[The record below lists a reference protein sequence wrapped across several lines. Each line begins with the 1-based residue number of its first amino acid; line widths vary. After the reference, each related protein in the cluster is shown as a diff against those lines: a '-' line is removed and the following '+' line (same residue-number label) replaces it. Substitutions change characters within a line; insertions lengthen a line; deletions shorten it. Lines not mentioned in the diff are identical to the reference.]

1 MSGETRNEVL
11 VEAARAERE
20 QAVLAAAR
28 DERRERK
35 ALEALGP
42 RQPGWTEDED
52 ARHHAQLKRWLAA
65 SRQLSAALNALTGRP
80 PSRMVVKR
88 L

>member
-1 MSGETRNEVL
+1 VSGETRNEIL

-42 RQPGWTEDED
+42 RQPGWTEAEEQT
-52 ARHHAQLKRWLAA
+52 HQAQLKRWLAA
-65 SRQLSAALNALTGRP
+65 SRQLTDALNALTGRL